1 MTMIDYYLLEARVS
15 FCVCKNSCHV
25 VQKLPCC
32 LSGSS
37 LSSDIATQVTCIV
50 IAQCSSKFSSSD
62 VVTCFLLSGGLVFL
76 FIFTTPYRGFITCGR
91 SNGWRRA
98 ATSRAVKVGW
108 REEIRFSQSKTKQEP
123 SQERPNSCWRK
134 YGWRTSWKW
143 SNWESWR
150 NTKAGQC
157 NAEAKSLG
165 RHLLE
170 TLNSASQS
178 LLECSTKLE
187 KNVVLL
193 EECRADSSSIQSL
206 AAGVNYYASTTK
218 ASQAAATANHKQLAW
233 DWLSDP
239 REKQPLKETLK
250 SVRYQCECTS
260 KAAYQVVEVSQEIL
274 SELKSHKETM
284 TEQTRLLK
292 LIASNQVELSKL
304 MKGTATPQ
312 GKGQVQPGTV
322 PAAPTTPAPSG
333 GTGPMPAAHSAP
345 LGVPDSAAPRGSP
358 ECLWAVLHTVRSS
371 SGPSDGGTDHRK
383 VLGISTVGCPQLRA
397 ERKPQSAHSGIQWA
411 RSPKQKGASGICS
424 WPRQRISQRRF
435 ANCLRLWSD
444 EGAECPVC
452 STWMDGASIWSSS
465 SVLLIYNGVEMIW
478 DEWVCLKWER
488 N

>member
-1 MTMIDYYLLEARVS
+1 MAEAMSEVEQEPL
-15 FCVCKNSCHV
+15 N
-25 VQKLPCC
+25 
-32 LSGSS
+32 
-37 LSSDIATQVTCIV
+37 
-50 IAQCSSKFSSSD
+50 
-62 VVTCFLLSGGLVFL
+62 
-76 FIFTTPYRGFITCGR
+76 
-91 SNGWRRA
+91 
-98 ATSRAVKVGW
+98 
-108 REEIRFSQSKTKQEP
+108 QSKVDEEKKSNSPSPKRSRSPHRRDQTPAGGSMAGGPPGSDQTEKVEEAPKQDSAME
-123 SQERPNSCWRK
+123 
-134 YGWRTSWKW
+134 
-143 SNWESWR
+143 
-150 NTKAGQC
+150 
-157 NAEAKSLG
+157 AEAKSLG

-304 MKGTATPQ
+304 MKGTTTPQ
-312 GKGQVQPGTV
+312 GKGQVQPGTL

-333 GTGPMPAAHSAP
+333 GTGPMPAAHAAP
-345 LGVPDSAAPRGSP
+345 LGVSDTAAPPWNAAVVGLT
-358 ECLWAVLHTVRSS
+358 ECL
-371 SGPSDGGTDHRK
+371 
-383 VLGISTVGCPQLRA
+383 
-397 ERKPQSAHSGIQWA
+397 
-411 RSPKQKGASGICS
+411 
-424 WPRQRISQRRF
+424 
-435 ANCLRLWSD
+435 
-444 EGAECPVC
+444 
-452 STWMDGASIWSSS
+452 
-465 SVLLIYNGVEMIW
+465 
-478 DEWVCLKWER
+478 
-488 N
+488 

>member
-1 MTMIDYYLLEARVS
+1 MAEAMSEVEQEPL
-15 FCVCKNSCHV
+15 N
-25 VQKLPCC
+25 
-32 LSGSS
+32 
-37 LSSDIATQVTCIV
+37 
-50 IAQCSSKFSSSD
+50 
-62 VVTCFLLSGGLVFL
+62 
-76 FIFTTPYRGFITCGR
+76 
-91 SNGWRRA
+91 
-98 ATSRAVKVGW
+98 
-108 REEIRFSQSKTKQEP
+108 QSKVDEEKKSNSPSPKRSRSPHRRDQTPAGGSMAGGPPGSDQTEKVEETPKQDSAME
-123 SQERPNSCWRK
+123 
-134 YGWRTSWKW
+134 
-143 SNWESWR
+143 
-150 NTKAGQC
+150 
-157 NAEAKSLG
+157 AEAKSLG

-304 MKGTATPQ
+304 MKGTTTPQ
-312 GKGQVQPGTV
+312 GKGQVQPGTL

-333 GTGPMPAAHSAP
+333 GTGPMPAAHAAP
-345 LGVPDSAAPRGSP
+345 LGVSDTAAPPGSP
-358 ECLWAVLHTVRSS
+358 
-371 SGPSDGGTDHRK
+371 GM
-383 VLGISTVGCPQLRA
+383 
-397 ERKPQSAHSGIQWA
+397 PQSMPLSRPTHRSVPPQAPQTGGPITGKFWAYQPSVAPNYEPNESRNPPTAAYSGQEA
-411 RSPKQKGASGICS
+411 PNKKGQVVNAVDRDSGSLRGVSPTAYAYDQTRALNAQYVPRGWMELPSGLHRVYS
-424 WPRQRISQRRF
+424 
-435 ANCLRLWSD
+435 
-444 EGAECPVC
+444 
-452 STWMDGASIWSSS
+452 
-465 SVLLIYNGVEMIW
+465 
-478 DEWVCLKWER
+478 
-488 N
+488 